1 MVDRIKK
8 LIKARLGKKG
18 RAKLIF
24 RNLCEE
30 GRIAGP
36 KGSSL
41 QENQS
46 DDEMKKVTSET
57 TPSEIDKSAK

>member
-1 MVDRIKK
+1 MRARQEILPGMVDRIKK
-8 LIKARLGKKG
+8 MIKAKLGKKG

-36 KGSSL
+36 EGFVFAG
-41 QENQS
+41 EP
-46 DDEMKKVTSET
+46 ER
-57 TPSEIDKSAK
+57 